1 MADTGAMLHMSDDLA
16 LPVDAATETFLIFGK
31 KGSGKTA
38 TAGVFTEEMITAG
51 LPVAVLDPM
60 DAWWGLRSSADGRG
74 QGMPVLILGGEHGDL
89 PLPPGSGVRV
99 ADLFVDERLPVV
111 LSLFLMSKTQQRAFV
126 RDFMERLFLRNREPM
141 HLVIDEAD
149 RWAPQRGNPEG
160 GRLLDAYEDI
170 VLRGRRLGIGSTSIT
185 LRVAQLNSA
194 IRSQVEVLVA
204 MRMLGKLDVQAIDE
218 WIRLHA
224 DEADARE
231 LKASLP
237 SLPVGTAWFWSPGGL
252 DLLQKVQ
259 VRPRHTFDSSA
270 TPKVGQHLITP
281 REFAPIDRADL
292 ERMASFLQSEELAE
306 GVPAGGAAAMRQLRR
321 QVTELHAALADAQSR
336 PAQRVEVPVLQ
347 PGDLAAFQQVL
358 AALRGIADRLEVSL
372 GRAARPASEPL
383 ITERPKAAPRPA
395 PRPAAALRLATPGD
409 AEPAPDAVPAA
420 AASLRPGALR
430 VLGALAR
437 RHPLQVTRPQLA
449 TLAGMKRT
457 GGAFQ
462 SYFSEL
468 RGGGFIAEVS
478 GLLSVTPAGLTAAGV
493 EACPGPVAPGELRE
507 RWRHVLK
514 PKAWAVLE
522 YLLAIYPE
530 TRTKA
535 QLAEAVGMTA
545 SGGAFQSYLTTLST
559 NDLVSASSE
568 GVRAADTFF
577 LAGDSQG
584 HLTPPIRQPSA
595 PGP

>member
-16 LPVDAATETFLIFGK
+16 LPVDAVTETFLIFGR

-51 LPVAVLDPM
+51 LRVAVLDPM
-60 DAWWGLRSSADGRG
+60 DAWWGLRSSADG
-74 QGMPVLILGGEHGDL
+74 QGPGLPVLILGGEHGDL
-89 PLPPGSGVRV
+89 PLPPGSGGRV
-99 ADLFVDERLPVV
+99 ADLFVDEQLPVV
-111 LSLFLMSKTQQRAFV
+111 LSLFLMSKTQQRTFV
-126 RDFMERLFLRNREPM
+126 CDFMERLFLRNREPM

-160 GRLLDAYEDI
+160 ARLLGAYEDI

-259 VRPRHTFDSSA
+259 VRPRRTFDSSA
-270 TPKVGQHLITP
+270 TPKVGQQLITP
-281 REFAPIDRADL
+281 REFARVDRADL

-306 GVPAGGAAAMRQLRR
+306 GVPAGGAAAMLQLRR
-321 QVTELHAALADAQSR
+321 QVTELRAALAEAQSR
-336 PAQRVEVPVLQ
+336 PAERVEVPVLQ
-347 PGDLAAFQQVL
+347 PGELAAFQQVL
-358 AALRGIADRLEVSL
+358 AALRGIADRVEVSL
-372 GRAARPASEPL
+372 GRAARPASVPL
-383 ITERPKAAPRPA
+383 IAGPPKATPA
-395 PRPAAALRLATPGD
+395 PRPVAALRLATAGD
-409 AEPAPDAVPAA
+409 AEPAPDAVPTAA
-420 AASLRPGALR
+420 AALRPGALR

-437 RHPLQVTRPQLA
+437 RHPLRVTRPQLA

-478 GLLSVTPAGLTAAGV
+478 GLISVTPAGLSAAGV
-493 EACPGPVAPGELRE
+493 EPCPGPVAPGELRE
-507 RWRHVLK
+507 MWRNILK

-522 YLLAIYPE
+522 CLLAIYPE

-545 SGGAFQSYLTTLST
+545 SGGAFQGYLTTLST
-559 NDLVSASSE
+559 NDLVSVSSE
-568 GVRAADTFF
+568 GVRAADAFF
-577 LAGDSQG
+577 LAEIGRG
-584 HLTPPIRQPSA
+584 A
-595 PGP
+595 